1 MGLAVSAQGLFLG
14 NVYALGMYFLTTA
27 PIDDNN
33 NNRNMIDRKKGTQSI
48 VVNIYNNQRIYWAN
62 YFTHTLNNK

>member
-1 MGLAVSAQGLFLG
+1 
-14 NVYALGMYFLTTA
+14 MYFLTTA

-33 NNRNMIDRKKGTQSI
+33 DNRNMIDRKKGTQPI
-48 VVNIYNNQRIYWAN
+48 VVNIHNNQRIYWAN